1 MGGAGYSQDGPNWI
15 LALWRGGTAMFR
27 AFWKLA
33 RQLFHEATG
42 TLFAFFA
49 LYSGVAAWKQ
59 SHQPG
64 GQWIA
69 AFALGY
75 ALIMVWF
82 SVSSFR
88 SAGRVR

>member
-1 MGGAGYSQDGPNWI
+1 MAVNGYSRSHPNWVS
-15 LALWRGGTAMFR
+15 ALWRGGTTMFR

-42 TLFAFFA
+42 TLFALFA
-49 LYSGVAAWKQ
+49 LYAGAAAWKQ
-59 SHQPG
+59 GHQPG

-75 ALIMVWF
+75 ALMMIWF
-82 SVSSFR
+82 SFSSFR
-88 SAGRVR
+88 SARRVR

>member
-1 MGGAGYSQDGPNWI
+1 MGGTGYSQGGPNWI
-15 LALWRGGTAMFR
+15 SALWRGGTAMFR

-42 TLFAFFA
+42 TLFALFA
-49 LYSGVAAWKQ
+49 LYSGAAAWKQ

-69 AFALGY
+69 VFALGY